1 EGDERAEHSH
11 RARPYRC
18 LPNTSPRTRPGEVL
32 PMTTTDTDALK
43 ERIARAIHLDDWQ
56 AGEADPRGANEY
68 LTAWYRRNAA
78 AVLPIVAE
86 EVRKAKAGAWQEGV
100 NFALPNA
107 ETTWY
112 PQHNPYRATHY
123 PRRPRD

>member
-1 EGDERAEHSH
+1 
-11 RARPYRC
+11 
-18 LPNTSPRTRPGEVL
+18 
-32 PMTTTDTDALK
+32 MTTTDTDALT
-43 ERIARAIHLDDWQ
+43 ERIARELFYTESPEERHRDGWLSAYSED
-56 AGEADPRGANEY
+56 RY
-68 LTAWYRRNAA
+68 LYRDLAA

-112 PQHNPYRATHY
+112 PQHNPYRDTHH
-123 PRRPRD
+123 PEETP

>member
-1 EGDERAEHSH
+1 
-11 RARPYRC
+11 
-18 LPNTSPRTRPGEVL
+18 
-32 PMTTTDTDALK
+32 MTTTDTDALT
-43 ERIARAIHLDDWQ
+43 ERIARALRQ
-56 AGEADPRGANEY
+56 ATENGADRTEDY
-68 LTAWYRRNAA
+68 AA
-78 AVLPIVAE
+78 AVLPIVAD

-123 PRRPRD
+123 PEETL